1 MLPTCNTIK
10 ELNTDIT
17 CIDSCSRVPLII
29 VDRVQ
34 PNQLMSDQTRILLGP
49 FTVSCFPLEG

>member
-1 MLPTCNTIK
+1 MRLRIVLLTCKITK

-17 CIDSCSRVPLII
+17 CIDSYFRIPLII

-34 PNQLMSDQTRILLGP
+34 PNQLTSDQIRILLGP
-49 FTVSCFPLEG
+49 FKIL